1 MLRHLPWLIAGWL
14 LFIWL
19 WWLVARQPWQV
30 LGLQR
35 LVLWAAVLF
44 PAVTLA
50 WIVHNRNIYRRLG
63 PRRGLRV
70 VPVQHLADFN
80 GRTIDADWSVLQQA
94 QEVVIDIDGH
104 RKVYSAVPAAATA
117 EDTH

>member
-1 MLRHLPWLIAGWL
+1 
-14 LFIWL
+14 
-19 WWLVARQPWQV
+19 V

-35 LVLWAAVLF
+35 LVLGAVVLF

-70 VPVQHLADFN
+70 VPVHYPTDFN
-80 GRTIDADWSVLQQA
+80 GRTIDADWPALQQA
-94 QEVVIDIDGH
+94 QEVVIDIDADGQ
-104 RKVYSAVPAAATA
+104 RKRYSAVPAAAVG
-117 EDTH
+117 EDAD